1 MNKKVQAFLRRKH
14 RTNTI
19 AKTVSLKPRLIVS
32 RSNKHIHAQ
41 VIDRSWTVMASAYD
55 IWLEGTKK
63 EKAFAVW
70 KAVALLAKNNW
81 VTEVVFD
88 RNGYLYHWRV
98 AQVAEWAREEWLVF

>member
-19 AKTVSLKPRLIVS
+19 AKALSLKPRLIVS

-41 VIDRSWTVMASAYD
+41 VIDRSGVVVASAYD
-55 IWLEGTKK
+55 IWLKWTKK

-70 KAVALLAKNNW
+70 KALASSAQSNW
-81 VTEVVFD
+81 VSEVVFD
-88 RNGYLYHWRV
+88 RNWNLYHWRV
-98 AQVAEWAREEWLVF
+98 AQLAEWARESWLVF